1 MPSLRATG
9 ASFAFSDALP
19 LLSDATF
26 HHESGWTGLVGE
38 NGAGKSTLLRLFLG
52 ELSPTSG
59 RLSREPAGAA
69 AALCPQR
76 VDAVTQAIAGFA
88 QAEDGEAYRLRG
100 RLGLEPPMLERWRT
114 LSPGERKRWQIG
126 AALHAE
132 PAVLLLDEP
141 SQHLDAEGRRF
152 LIDALRG
159 FRGVGV
165 LVSHDRA
172 LLDAL
177 TARTLRL
184 ENGHAAISPGSY
196 SQARAEWEREEAA
209 RREAHA
215 QGRAEVRRRAAQL
228 VEARRQQ
235 AATAAKKSAGHRMR
249 SKYDSDARG
258 LLARGRVENAEKS
271 LGRRVAATQSL
282 VERAEAAVVGGPEKA
297 ELGRSVFVRF
307 EPCPRP
313 LLAALPGGPLVRG
326 ERVLVEDA
334 RVALH
339 RTDRIAVTGENGAGK
354 STLVARLLEV
364 AGLPPERVFWLPQEL
379 DAGAGA
385 QALEEVRGLPKD
397 ERGRVLSLVAALGTE
412 PERLLASPSPSPGEV
427 RKLLLARGLATMPW
441 WVVLDEP
448 TNHLDLPS
456 IERLEAALRAY
467 PGALLLVTHDQSLA
481 EACTETR
488 WHLQGGRIDLR

>member
-1 MPSLRATG
+1 MPSLRATR

-19 LLSDATF
+19 LLDDATF
-26 HHESGWTGLVGE
+26 HLDPGWTGLVGE
-38 NGAGKSTLLRLFLG
+38 NGAGKSTLLRLFLR
-52 ELSPTSG
+52 ELLPTSG
-59 RLSREPAGAA
+59 RIALEPAGAQV
-69 AALCPQR
+69 ALCPQR
-76 VDAVTQAIAGFA
+76 VDEATAPILAFAEAV
-88 QAEDGEAYRLRG
+88 DGGAYRLRG
-100 RLGLEPPMLERWRT
+100 RLALEETMLERWRT

-126 AALHAE
+126 AALHADPE
-132 PAVLLLDEP
+132 VLLLDEP

-177 TARTLRL
+177 TVRTLRL
-184 ENGHAAISPGSY
+184 EQGHAEVWPGPY
-196 SQARAEWEREEAA
+196 SQARAEWEREEATL
-209 RREAHA
+209 REAHEK
-215 QGRAEVRRRAAQL
+215 GRAEVRRREAQL
-228 VEARRQQ
+228 AEARRQHE
-235 AATAAKKSAGHRMR
+235 ATASKKSAGQRMR

-258 LLARGRVENAEKS
+258 LLARGRVESAEKG

-282 VERAEAAVVGGPEKA
+282 VERAEAALVAAPAKA

-313 LLAALPGGPLVRG
+313 LLAALEGPLAHG
-326 ERVLVEDA
+326 ERLLVEDA

-339 RTDRIAVTGENGAGK
+339 RTDRVAVTGENGAGK
-354 STLVARLLEV
+354 SSLVARLLEA
-364 AGLPPERVFWLPQEL
+364 AGLPAERVFWLPQEL

-385 QALEEVRGLPKD
+385 GALEEVRRLPKE

-427 RKLLLARGLATMPW
+427 RKLLLARGLATLPW

-467 PGALLLVTHDQSLA
+467 PGALVLVTHDEALA
-481 EACTETR
+481 AACTDVR
-488 WHLQGGRIDLR
+488 WHLQGGRLDLR